1 MKVGNEFRCLQHFP
15 SLDRPVRR
23 LPWPFSRLQP
33 FRFDITRQTFPPGDV
48 VAGVQFPSKGP
59 GGPKTKIEYNQTQID
74 EAIEALLD
82 GCRPDGPIPCFPKVR
97 VSPVG
102 PLVGDYRIIP
112 AGKNID
118 HGLHGGKLR
127 GEFVGFVAVVQIY
140 MRHIR
145 RHDNAKCCGLMVH
158 IELDSAYTALKG

>member
-1 MKVGNEFRCLQHFP
+1 MRSQSYIPASQAPAAIRKVIAKGGSASVKVGNEFRCLQHFP

-82 GCRPDGPIPCFPKVR
+82 GCRPDDD
-97 VSPVG
+97 VG
-102 PLVGDYRIIP
+102 IL
-112 AGKNID
+112 ID
-118 HGLHGGKLR
+118 SGL
-127 GEFVGFVAVVQIY
+127 
-140 MRHIR
+140 
-145 RHDNAKCCGLMVH
+145 
-158 IELDSAYTALKG
+158 